1 MIDSDGYR
9 LNVGIILCN
18 DQGKLFWARRAGM
31 DSWQFPQGGIKSH
44 ETPEAAMFR
53 ELHEETG
60 LKQQHVE
67 VIGSTRRWL
76 NYNLPRRYIRKD
88 SHPLCIGQKQRW
100 FLLRLT
106 STEKHVRFDCSERP
120 EFDDWR
126 WVHYW
131 HPLKNVV
138 YFKKAVYRK
147 ALNELGVM
155 LTCDSNPVK
164 ADGFLSRSKYRT
176 MRTSPAP

>member
-1 MIDSDGYR
+1 
-9 LNVGIILCN
+9 
-18 DQGKLFWARRAGM
+18 M
-31 DSWQFPQGGIKSH
+31 DSWQFPQGGIKTH

-60 LKQQHVE
+60 LTREHVE

-76 NYNLPRRYIRKD
+76 NYDLPRRYIRKNCR
-88 SHPLCIGQKQRW
+88 PLCIGQKQRW

-106 STEKHVRFDCSERP
+106 STENHVRFDCSDRP

-131 HPLKNVV
+131 HPLRDVV
-138 YFKKAVYRK
+138 YFKRGVYRK
-147 ALNELGVM
+147 ALAELGVM
-155 LTCDSNPVK
+155 LTPENIPVK
-164 ADGFLSRSKYRT
+164 ADGFLSRSIKQVLHTESRQINT
-176 MRTSPAP
+176 QS